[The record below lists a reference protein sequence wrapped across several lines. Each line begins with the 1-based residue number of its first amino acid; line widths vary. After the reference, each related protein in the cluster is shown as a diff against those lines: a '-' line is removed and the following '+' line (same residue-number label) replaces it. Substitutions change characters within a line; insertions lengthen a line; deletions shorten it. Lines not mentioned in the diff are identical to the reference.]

1 MNYYPESIL
10 KLIKSLSTLPG
21 IGRKTAERLALHI
34 LHAPLH
40 EAQAIASDILELKQ
54 KVTLCSQCFALS
66 DTEHCRICSNVN
78 RDGSII
84 CVVENPTDMAAI
96 EKSGAFNGYYHI
108 LGGALSPM
116 DGIGPDEI
124 RLKELFARVR
134 GKGIREVIIATAT
147 DVEGEATASYIADT
161 IRTITDNI
169 KKKCLIV
176 SRIASG
182 IPMGGD
188 LQYVDQVT
196 MQRAMEGRHGF

>member
-40 EAQAIASDILELKQ
+40 EAEAIASDILELRK
-54 KVTLCSQCFALS
+54 KVKLCATCFALS
-66 DTEHCRICSNVN
+66 DTEYCRICSNIN
-78 RDGSII
+78 RDTSII
-84 CVVENPTDMAAI
+84 CVVENPADMASI
-96 EKSGAFNGYYHI
+96 EKSGAFNGLYHI

-124 RLKELFARVR
+124 RLKELFVR
-134 GKGIREVIIATAT
+134 AKEKVVKEVIIATST
-147 DVEGEATASYIADT
+147 DVEGESTASYIADT
-161 IRTITDNI
+161 LKKTGIT
-169 KKKCLIV
+169 V

-182 IPMGGD
+182 VPMGGE

-196 MQRAMEGRHGF
+196 IQRAMEGRRGF